1 MFVKVKNENY
11 GYAVATYGDYV
22 VVSNPDLLRWDHLTA
37 SVEHSGSVDVFL
49 YNKAQDVHD
58 YVGTIH
64 QLWREFDVQMNTE
77 FANPISASEPI
88 ATESSSLVYYPEYNI
103 CIDKDLYTSFLENGF
118 GVSLDMYEKM
128 LIVGTP
134 YLTELTQTTAS
145 FITASWAMA
154 EIYDLA
160 KIEWTANSS
169 SAAAFT
175 IDDPDLYSPLTETG
189 SFGMAVSIAKDWVA
203 IGSPYYSGSNGIVYL
218 YKNETVGNNY
228 SWSLFQKITPTY
240 AVDQAQFGW
249 SLKLNKY
256 DGPNSYSLVVG
267 CGNPMNSVAY
277 LFEYVNNAW
286 SQSYVFRPNFDT
298 YPMTFN
304 SQYYPQ
310 PENLTMNAYNGFGY
324 SVGIYGDSVIVGEPY
339 DRMFYEYQG
348 STLYQQGS
356 AYIFERCTGF
366 NGWQQV
372 LKTYGTPTT
381 LYNNR
386 MGWSVDMF
394 SGSAIVG
401 IPKLDVQGMSSCYI
415 AGTLNQLHYCNAD
428 LQTLLCGQA
437 MLLQKDTGSG
447 VWGITNVYQR
457 KKKYLSPYRAFGYD
471 VAIADQSM
479 VVGAPMYL
487 YDNNRQMNIQVTR
500 SADTNLD
507 DLTGKAYIYNLHN
520 LRDEFHVG
528 NVFYRN
534 GKIIVMTS
542 GSVFDG
548 LFYAP
553 INTYTY
559 EYDLEF
565 KSQHT
570 IFEKQV
576 ICTVD
581 PGEFNV
587 STNPTA
593 ITTAPSILDIN
604 GNGVFDYQDVDVILS
619 YMQYKN
625 TSILG
630 LPISTDWSSSIV
642 TADDEISLLNYYKS
656 NTNPLITSPHV
667 ASNWSSSTVLTT
679 DGVPVP
685 TYYQSGMNSRTTSQL
700 ISESLLRWETTDT
713 EMQTILDLNE
723 DFRIDYRD
731 MNIMWKYFT
740 HRLTQE
746 NYATFITPS
755 CHRRLFS
762 DIMDYLNGLSQR
774 FAKPVIKSNFL
785 DYERLTAFDKTG
797 SYLAPMA
804 TTIGLYNGLDM
815 VAVAK
820 LGTPIK
826 ITPELPINFVV
837 KMDF

>member
-1 MFVKVKNENY
+1 MYVKVKNENY

-49 YNKAQDVHD
+49 YNKSKDEHD
-58 YVGTIH
+58 YVGTLR
-64 QLWREFDVQMNTE
+64 QLWREFDVKLNTE
-77 FANPISASEPI
+77 ANNPISASEPI
-88 ATESSSLVYYPEYNI
+88 AAESSSLVFYPEYNI
-103 CIDKDLYTSFLENGF
+103 TIDKDLYTSSLENGF
-118 GVSLDMYEKM
+118 GMSLDMYGTY
-128 LIVGTP
+128 LVVGSP
-134 YLTELTQTTAS
+134 YMTELTQTTAS

-154 EIYDLA
+154 EVYDLA
-160 KIEWTANSS
+160 RVVWTANSS

-175 IDDPDLYSPLTETG
+175 IDDPDLYSNVVETG
-189 SFGMAVSIAKDWVA
+189 SFGMAVSINKDWIAV
-203 IGSPYYSGSNGIVYL
+203 GSPYYSGSTGVVYL
-218 YKNETVGNNY
+218 YKNQTIGNNY
-228 SWSLFQKITPTY
+228 SWSLFQKITPTN
-240 AVDQAQFGW
+240 ATPQALFGS
-249 SLKLNKY
+249 SLKLDKS
-256 DGPNSYSLVVG
+256 DGPHSYSLVVG
-267 CGNPMNSVAY
+267 CGNPANTSAY
-277 LFEYVNNAW
+277 LFEYKNNAW
-286 SQSYVFRPNFDT
+286 SQSYVFAPTYDV

-304 SQYYPQ
+304 PEYYPQ
-310 PENLTMNAYNGFGY
+310 PGNLTMETSNGFGY
-324 SVGIYGDSVIVGEPY
+324 AVGIYDNAVIVGEPY
-339 DRMFYEYQG
+339 DRVFFEYNG
-348 STLYQQGS
+348 STVYQQGS
-356 AYIFERCTGF
+356 AYIFERCKGF
-366 NGWQQV
+366 DGWQLV

-394 SGSAIVG
+394 NGNAVVG
-401 IPKLDVQGMSSCYI
+401 IPKLDVEAMTSCYI

-428 LQTLLCGQA
+428 LQTLLCGQD
-437 MLLQKDTGSG
+437 MLLQKNTGSG
-447 VWGITNVYQR
+447 VWEITNVYQR
-457 KKKYLSPYRAFGYD
+457 KKKYLSPYRDYGFD

-479 VVGAPMYL
+479 VVGAPMVL
-487 YDNNRQMNIQVTR
+487 VDPNRDMNIVVTQ
-500 SADTNLD
+500 SADTSLD
-507 DLTGKAYIYNLHN
+507 DLTGKGYIYNLHN
-520 LRDEFHVG
+520 LRDQFHVG

-534 GKIIVMTS
+534 GKIIIMTS

-553 INTYTY
+553 VNTYTY
-559 EYDLEF
+559 EYDLAF

-570 IFEKQV
+570 IFEKQI

-587 STNPTA
+587 SQNPTA
-593 ITTAPSILDIN
+593 IMQTPSSLDVN
-604 GNGVFDYQDVDVILS
+604 QNGVFDYQDVDVLLS

-642 TADDEISLLNYYKS
+642 KADDEISLLNYYKA
-656 NTNPLITSPHV
+656 NTN
-667 ASNWSSSTVLTT
+667 NTT
-679 DGVPVP
+679 TP
-685 TYYQSGMNSRTTSQL
+685 QL
-700 ISESLLRWETTDT
+700 ISESLLRWETTDKQ
-713 EMQTILDLNE
+713 MQTTLDLNE

-762 DIMDYLNGLSQR
+762 DVMDYLNGLSQK
-774 FAKPVIKSNFL
+774 FAKPTIKSSFL

-797 SYLAPMA
+797 SYLAPMT
-804 TTIGLYNGLDM
+804 TTIGLYDGLEM

>member
-11 GYAVATYGDYV
+11 GHSVSTYGDYV
-22 VVSNPDLLRWDHLTA
+22 VVANPDLLRWDHLTA
-37 SVEHSGSVDVFL
+37 SVEHTGSVDVFL
-49 YNKAQDVHD
+49 YNKSKDEHD

-64 QLWREFDVQMNTE
+64 QLWRAFDVKLNTE
-77 FANPISASEPI
+77 ANNPISASEPI
-88 ATESSSLVYYPEYNI
+88 ATESSSLVFYSEYNI
-103 CIDKDLYTSFLENGF
+103 TIDKDLYTASIENGY
-118 GVSLDMYEKM
+118 GVSLDMYEKY
-128 LIVGTP
+128 LAVGSP
-134 YLTELTQTTAS
+134 YLTEVTRTTAS
-145 FITASWAMA
+145 FITASWAMV
-154 EIYDLA
+154 EVYDLA
-160 KIEWTANSS
+160 QIEWTANSA

-175 IDDPDLYSPLTETG
+175 VDDPDIGSLLVETG
-189 SFGMAVSIAKDWVA
+189 SFGMAVSINKDWLA

-218 YKNETVGNNY
+218 YKNQTVGNNY
-228 SWSLFQKITPTY
+228 SWSLYQKITPTY
-240 AVDQAQFGW
+240 AVDQSQFGF

-256 DGPNSYSLVVG
+256 DGPHSYSLVVG
-267 CGNPMNSVAY
+267 CGNLSNDMAY
-277 LFEYVNNAW
+277 YFEYVNNAW
-286 SQSYVFRPNFDT
+286 SQSYVFRPDFNVM
-298 YPMTFN
+298 PMTFN
-304 SQYYPQ
+304 PEYVPQ
-310 PENLTMNAYNGFGY
+310 TDNLTMNSVNGFGY
-324 SVGIYGDSVIVGEPY
+324 SVGTYADSVIVGEPY
-339 DRMFYEYQG
+339 DRMFFEYSG

-356 AYIFERCTGF
+356 AYIFERCPGAP
-366 NGWQQV
+366 GWMQV

-394 SGSAIVG
+394 NGNAVVG
-401 IPKLDVQGMSSCYI
+401 VPKIDVEGMSSCYI
-415 AGTLNQLHYCNAD
+415 GGTLNQLHYCNAD
-428 LQTLLCGQA
+428 LQTLLDGQA

-457 KKKYLSPYRAFGYD
+457 KKKYLSPYRDYGFD
-471 VAIADQSM
+471 VAIADESM
-479 VVGAPMYL
+479 VVGAPMYMF
-487 YDNNRQMNIQVTR
+487 DINRQINIEVTR
-500 SADTNLD
+500 SSDTNLD

-520 LRDEFHVG
+520 LRDQFHIG

-534 GKIIVMTS
+534 GKIVIMTS

-553 INTYTY
+553 VNTYTY

-570 IFEKQV
+570 IFEKQI

-593 ITTAPSILDIN
+593 VVQSPSILDIN
-604 GNGVFDYQDVDVILS
+604 QNGIFDYQDVDVILS

-642 TADDEISLLNYYKS
+642 KTDDEISLLNYYKA
-656 NTNPLITSPHV
+656 NTDD
-667 ASNWSSSTVLTT
+667 ATT
-679 DGVPVP
+679 P
-685 TYYQSGMNSRTTSQL
+685 QL

-713 EMQTILDLNE
+713 EMQTTLDLNQ

-762 DIMDYLNGLSQR
+762 DVMDYLNGLSQK
-774 FAKPVIKSNFL
+774 FAKPAIKSDFL
-785 DYERLTAFDKTG
+785 DYERLTVFDKTG
-797 SYLAPMA
+797 SFLAPMA
-804 TTIGLYNGLDM
+804 TTIGLYNGLEM

>member
-37 SVEHSGSVDVFL
+37 SVEHTGSVDVFR
-49 YNKAQDVHD
+49 YNKSKDEHD
-58 YVGTIH
+58 YVGTLH
-64 QLWREFDVQMNTE
+64 QLWRGFDVKMDTE
-77 FANPISASEPI
+77 ANNPISASEPI
-88 ATESSSLVYYPEYNI
+88 ATESSSLVFYPEYNI
-103 CIDKDLYTSFLENGF
+103 CIDKDLYTASLENGY
-118 GVSLDMYEKM
+118 GVSLDMYEKY
-128 LIVGTP
+128 LVVGSP
-134 YLTELTQTTAS
+134 YLTEVTRTTAS
-145 FITASWAMA
+145 FITASWAMT
-154 EIYDLA
+154 EVYDLA
-160 KIEWTANSS
+160 QIEWTANSA

-175 IDDPDLYSPLTETG
+175 IDDPDIGSPLVETG
-189 SFGMAVSIAKDWVA
+189 SFGMAVSINKDWLA
-203 IGSPYYSGSNGIVYL
+203 IGSPYYSGSSGIVYL
-218 YKNETVGNNY
+218 YKNQTVGTNY

-240 AVDQAQFGW
+240 AVDQSQFGF

-256 DGPNSYSLVVG
+256 DGPHSYSLVVG
-267 CGNPMNSVAY
+267 CGNLSNDMAY
-277 LFEYVNNAW
+277 YFEQVNNAW
-286 SQSYVFRPNFDT
+286 SQSYVFRPDFNVQ
-298 YPMTFN
+298 PMTFN
-304 SQYYPQ
+304 PEYVPQ
-310 PENLTMNAYNGFGY
+310 PDNLTMNSVNGFGY
-324 SVGIYGDSVIVGEPY
+324 SVGTYGDSVIVGEPY
-339 DRMFYEYQG
+339 DRMFFEYSG

-356 AYIFERCTGF
+356 AYIFERCPGAP
-366 NGWQQV
+366 GWIQV

-394 SGSAIVG
+394 NGNAVVG
-401 IPKLDVQGMSSCYI
+401 VPKIDVEGMSSCYVG
-415 AGTLNQLHYCNAD
+415 GTLNQLHYCNAD
-428 LQTLLCGQA
+428 LQTLLDGQA

-457 KKKYLSPYRAFGYD
+457 KKKYLSPYRDYGFD
-471 VAIADQSM
+471 VAIADESM
-479 VVGAPMYL
+479 VVGAPMYMF
-487 YDNNRQMNIQVTR
+487 DINRQINIEVTR
-500 SADTNLD
+500 SSDTNLD

-520 LRDEFHVG
+520 LRDQFHIG

-534 GKIIVMTS
+534 GKIVIMTS

-553 INTYTY
+553 VNTYTY

-593 ITTAPSILDIN
+593 VVQSPSILDIN
-604 GNGVFDYQDVDVILS
+604 HNGIFDYQDVDVILS

-625 TSILG
+625 TAILG
-630 LPISTDWSSSIV
+630 LPTSTNWSSSIV
-642 TADDEISLLNYYKS
+642 KTDDEISLLNYYKA
-656 NTNPLITSPHV
+656 NTDD
-667 ASNWSSSTVLTT
+667 STT
-679 DGVPVP
+679 P
-685 TYYQSGMNSRTTSQL
+685 QL

-713 EMQTILDLNE
+713 EMQTTLDLNQ

-762 DIMDYLNGLSQR
+762 DVMDYLNGLSQK
-774 FAKPVIKSNFL
+774 FAKPAIKSDFL
-785 DYERLTAFDKTG
+785 DYERLTVFDKTG
-797 SYLAPMA
+797 SFLAPMA
-804 TTIGLYNGLDM
+804 TTIGLYNGLEM

>member
-1 MFVKVKNENY
+1 MYVKVKNENY
-11 GYAVATYGDYV
+11 GHSVATYGDYV
-22 VVSNPDLLRWDHLTA
+22 AVANPDFLRWDHLTA

-49 YNKAQDVHD
+49 YNKSKDEHD
-58 YVGTIH
+58 YVGTLH
-64 QLWREFDVQMNTE
+64 QLWREFDVKLKDE
-77 FANPISASEPI
+77 ASSATGSI
-88 ATESSSLVYYPEYNI
+88 IITAESSSFYPEYNI
-103 CIDKDLYTSFLENGF
+103 TIDKDLYTSSLENGYAHD
-118 GVSLDMYEKM
+118 LDMYGTF
-128 LIVGTP
+128 LVVGSP
-134 YLTELTQTTAS
+134 YMTELTQTTSS

-154 EIYDLA
+154 EVYDLA
-160 KIEWTANSS
+160 RIVWTANSS

-175 IDDPDLYSPLTETG
+175 IDDPDLYSPLVETG
-189 SFGMAVSIAKDWVA
+189 SFGQAVSINKDWIA
-203 IGSPYYSGSNGIVYL
+203 IGSPYYDGSNGAVYL

-228 SWSLFQKITPTY
+228 SWSLFQKITPTN
-240 AVDQAQFGW
+240 ALPQAQFGF
-249 SLKLNKY
+249 SLKLDKS
-256 DGPNSYSLVVG
+256 DSPHSYSLVVG
-267 CGNPMNSVAY
+267 CGNPMNTSAY
-277 LFEYVNNAW
+277 LFEYKNNAW
-286 SQSYVFRPNFDT
+286 SQSYVFAPTYDI

-304 SQYYPQ
+304 PEYYPQ
-310 PENLTMNAYNGFGY
+310 PGNLTMRTTNGFGH
-324 SVGIYGDSVIVGEPY
+324 SVGIYDNAVIVGEPY
-339 DRMFYEYQG
+339 DRAFFEYSG
-348 STLYQQGS
+348 STVYQQGS

-366 NGWQQV
+366 DGWQLV

-394 SGSAIVG
+394 SGSAAVG
-401 IPKLDVQGMSSCYI
+401 IPKIDVDSMTSCYI

-428 LQTLLCGQA
+428 LQTLLCGQD
-437 MLLQKDTGSG
+437 MLLQKNTGSG
-447 VWGITNVYQR
+447 VWEITNVYQR
-457 KKKYLSPYRAFGYD
+457 KKKYLSPYRDYGFD

-487 YDNNRQMNIQVTR
+487 IDNNRDMNIVVTQ
-500 SADTNLD
+500 SADTSLD
-507 DLTGKAYIYNLHN
+507 DLTGKGYIYNLHN
-520 LRDEFHVG
+520 LRDQFHVG

-534 GKIIVMTS
+534 GKIIIMTS

-559 EYDLEF
+559 EYDLAF

-570 IFEKQV
+570 IFEKQI

-587 STNPTA
+587 SQNPTA
-593 ITTAPSILDIN
+593 VVQTPSMLDVNQN
-604 GNGVFDYQDVDVILS
+604 GIFDYQDVDVILS

-642 TADDEISLLNYYKS
+642 TADDEISLLNYYKE
-656 NTNPLITSPHV
+656 NTNNI
-667 ASNWSSSTVLTT
+667 
-679 DGVPVP
+679 P
-685 TYYQSGMNSRTTSQL
+685 TPQL
-700 ISESLLRWETTDT
+700 ISESIIRWETTDT
-713 EMQTILDLNE
+713 EMQTTLDLNE

-731 MNIMWKYFT
+731 MSIMWKYFT

-746 NYATFITPS
+746 NYAAFITPS

-762 DIMDYLNGLSQR
+762 DVMDYLNGLSQK
-774 FAKPVIKSNFL
+774 FAKPAIKGDFL
-785 DYERLTAFDKTG
+785 DYERLTVFDKTG
-797 SYLAPMA
+797 SYLAPMT
-804 TTIGLYNGLDM
+804 TTIGLYSGLEM